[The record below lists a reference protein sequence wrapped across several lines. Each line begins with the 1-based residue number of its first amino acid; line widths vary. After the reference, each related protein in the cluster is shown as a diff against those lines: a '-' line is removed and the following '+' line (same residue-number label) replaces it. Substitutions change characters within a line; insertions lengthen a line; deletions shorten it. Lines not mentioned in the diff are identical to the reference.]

1 MAQPPHD
8 PPQEQDPFPFFRLW
22 ISRMI
27 TTTKS
32 AAITPTISQLSQVIK
47 APPWVLRS
55 NFDLSV
61 CLRFESG
68 MIEPPSGREVARLA
82 VTEGARG
89 TNTENSHIK
98 AHKVKSRRLLH
109 PSSTGAPSRR
119 EPLLAYFFHPLC
131 RHNTLINPNLP
142 LSNFDLSVGYER
154 GQNLLYRRFRH
165 LQELLLHGY
174 C

>member
-1 MAQPPHD
+1 MRSGGAVAFHAPDHTV
-8 PPQEQDPFPFFRLW
+8 FF
-22 ISRMI
+22 SRGC
-27 TTTKS
+27 
-32 AAITPTISQLSQVIK
+32 L
-47 APPWVLRS
+47 S
-55 NFDLSV
+55 NFDLADYLCVSNYDLSV

-131 RHNTLINPNLP
+131 RHNTLINPNLT
-142 LSNFDLSVGYER
+142 SIIFINYTIHSVDFQYSGE
-154 GQNLLYRRFRH
+154 NLAKTLKGGPEYVTIRFGKHRKGSH
-165 LQELLLHGY
+165 Y
-174 C
+174 VN